1 MMASRRR
8 TTVRAANMSP
18 VPLKKQSI
26 AGTSILKI
34 RGEKEEVA
42 VEPMMDILVE
52 VEGRHTEVT
61 IMWEMRWVAWSFVI
75 AALSVEREVILI
87 SERSLMVWLLGVVAG
102 RTGDGLTRLRIGLVG
117 SGRRLVTCFYRL
129 GPHPR

>member
-8 TTVRAANMSP
+8 TTVRAANISP

-26 AGTSILKI
+26 AGTSILNI
-34 RGEKEEVA
+34 RGEKDEVA

-61 IMWEMRWVAWSFVI
+61 IMWGMR
-75 AALSVEREVILI
+75 
-87 SERSLMVWLLGVVAG
+87 
-102 RTGDGLTRLRIGLVG
+102 
-117 SGRRLVTCFYRL
+117 
-129 GPHPR
+129 

>member
-26 AGTSILKI
+26 AGTSMLKI

-42 VEPMMDILVE
+42 VEPMMDIVVE
-52 VEGRHTEVT
+52 VEGRRTEVT
-61 IMWEMRWVAWSFVI
+61 IMWGMRWVVWSLVM
-75 AALSVEREVILI
+75 AALRVEREVIFV
-87 SERSLMVWLLGVVAG
+87 SERSLMVCLVGVVVG
-102 RTGDGLTRLRIGLVG
+102 RIVEGAY
-117 SGRRLVTCFYRL
+117 SASNWFGRMRSASRNTFL
-129 GPHPR
+129 

>member
-61 IMWEMRWVAWSFVI
+61 IMWGMRWVVWSFVI

-102 RTGDGLTRLRIGLVG
+102 RTGDGLTRLRIDLVG